1 MTVSDLEK
9 VSLTLFFRAF
19 FCPLLFGAIRA
30 KKKSGW
36 GCQGQQ
42 ASAEFWVL
50 SPKENQ
56 IYCESNQS
64 WNLKKGCRKIK
75 WQSGK
80 ECDFTDV
87 KKTFPLCRPLWPLP
101 FELAEEKQQC
111 SDPRSPRVANLR
123 DESDRPGNC
132 SAAGNNAEADLP
144 PTCLPCRLPPGL
156 SWSSP
161 APRYGGAVLTT
172 PRTAG
177 WLHQVWNFHLS
188 LRASL
193 LNPDLW
199 IFTHFT
205 LLSVVWP
212 KQSQNPLLHLLKHF
226 LIPPFLPFM
235 SQKAVESSLT

>member
-1 MTVSDLEK
+1 MTN
-9 VSLTLFFRAF
+9 
-19 FCPLLFGAIRA
+19 
-30 KKKSGW
+30 W
-36 GCQGQQ
+36 
-42 ASAEFWVL
+42 
-50 SPKENQ
+50 
-56 IYCESNQS
+56 
-64 WNLKKGCRKIK
+64 KGV
-75 WQSGK
+75 
-80 ECDFTDV
+80 CDFTDV
-87 KKTFPLCRPLWPLP
+87 KKTFLLCRPLWLLP

-144 PTCLPCRLPPGL
+144 PTCLPCRLPPTL

-161 APRYGGAVLTT
+161 APWYGGAVLTT

-205 LLSVVWP
+205 LSYVT
-212 KQSQNPLLHLLKHF
+212 
-226 LIPPFLPFM
+226 
-235 SQKAVESSLT
+235 KAITESFVASPQTFSYSSLSTFHVTKDSWVFWFWPNRTRTQLAG

>member
-1 MTVSDLEK
+1 MSPIGPGTWKRDVEK
-9 VSLTLFFRAF
+9 F
-19 FCPLLFGAIRA
+19 
-30 KKKSGW
+30 
-36 GCQGQQ
+36 
-42 ASAEFWVL
+42 
-50 SPKENQ
+50 
-56 IYCESNQS
+56 
-64 WNLKKGCRKIK
+64 K

-80 ECDFTDV
+80 ECDITDV

-144 PTCLPCRLPPGL
+144 PTCLPCRLPPTL

-193 LNPDLW
+193 LKLW

-205 LLSVVWP
+205 LSSVIWP
-212 KQSQNPLLHLLKHF
+212 KQSHKPLSHLLKHF
-226 LIPPFLPFM
+226 LIPPFLCTFHVTKGSWVFWPNRTRT
-235 SQKAVESSLT
+235 QLAG